1 MPPATV
7 TFTITRTEL
16 GLPALSLVDAAA
28 YTIPDENGRPLIDDG
43 EEQNDVQTVGSAW
56 MDGAVLVHRK
66 KGLATFSF
74 QVDVVGSSQADLKA
88 KEAALRAAVDQ
99 SSFEI
104 HYTLDGVDRGR
115 SCLPF
120 SGFHPLWTDELVYG
134 LVRRVA
140 VAVPRQPN
148 PV

>member
-7 TFTITRTEL
+7 TFTISRTEL
-16 GLPALSLVDAAA
+16 ALSALSLVDTSA
-28 YTIPDENGRPLIDDG
+28 YTIPDESGRPLIDDG
-43 EEQNDVQTVGSAW
+43 TEQNVLATAESPW

-74 QVDVVGSSQADLKA
+74 SVDVIGSSHADLKS
-88 KEAALRAAVDQ
+88 KESALRAAVDQ
-99 SSFEI
+99 SSFEV
-104 HYTLDGVDRGR
+104 HYTLDGTDRGW

-120 SGFHPLWTDELVYG
+120 SNFQPLWTDELVYG
-134 LVRRVA
+134 LVRRVQ

-148 PV
+148 PL